1 MCGIT
6 GYLTQGYLQG
16 GSHSILERMT
26 GALVHRG
33 PDDVGYWLD
42 EQAGVSLGHR
52 RLAIIDLSPEG
63 HQPMISACGR
73 YVIVFNGEIYNYK
86 SLRREVEDHA
96 STVPPLHFRGY
107 SDTEVMLACISRWG
121 LMQALKR
128 FNGMFAFAL
137 WDRQERQLHLA
148 RDRIGEKP
156 LYYGWI
162 GKTFIF
168 GSELKSLRV
177 HPDFKC
183 AISRDTLALYLRY
196 GYIPSP
202 YSIYESICKL
212 PPSTMLTVNPSNVG
226 AMPSPQEY
234 WSCREAAER
243 GVAEPFR
250 GSEIEAAEHLESLL
264 RDAVKL
270 RMEADVPLGAFLSGG
285 IDSSLVVALMQ
296 AQSTRRVQTF
306 SIGFQEPG
314 YNEAEYAKAVA
325 QHLGTD
331 HTELYVSAEEAMAVI
346 PQLPTLYDEPFADP
360 SQIPTYLVSALAR
373 RHVTVSLSGD
383 GGDELFAGYQRYFRS
398 QAYWRRMDNFPG
410 WSRHLLARMLTLLS
424 TEAWRSVFGA
434 LKPVMGMR
442 FQKLMHGDKPHELA
456 KILVADSPDAMYR
469 WVMSR
474 WDDPEKV
481 VRGSHDLTTVLSER
495 NQRPSLPFFADRML
509 YYDMMMYL
517 PDDVLVKL
525 DRASMGVSLESR
537 VPLLDHRVV
546 EFSWRVPLSMK
557 IRNNQG
563 KWLLRQLLYRYVPKE
578 MVERPKMGFAVPI
591 DSWLRGDLREWGES
605 LLSEKRLREGGF
617 FDPAPIRRKWTEHL
631 SGARNWHFPL
641 WNILMFQAWLAAQ

>member
-1 MCGIT
+1 MCGIA
-6 GYLTQGYLQG
+6 GYLAPGYSREESL
-16 GSHSILERMT
+16 SILERMT

-33 PDDVGYWLD
+33 PDSAGHWVD

-86 SLRREVEDHA
+86 SLRHEIEEQADGA
-96 STVPPLHFRGY
+96 PLLHFRGH

-121 LMQALKR
+121 LEQALQR

-137 WDRQERQLHLA
+137 WDRQERRLHLA
-148 RDRIGEKP
+148 RDRLGEKP
-156 LYYGWI
+156 LYYGWV
-162 GKTFIF
+162 GKSFVF
-168 GSELKSLRV
+168 GSELKSLRA
-177 HPDFKC
+177 HPDFRC
-183 AISRDTLALYLRY
+183 AINRNTLTLYLRY

-202 YSIYESICKL
+202 YSIYESIYKL
-212 PPSTMLTVNPSNVG
+212 SSATVLTLSASDIG
-226 AMPSPQEY
+226 ISPSPRSY
-234 WSCREAAER
+234 WSCREVAER
-243 GVAEPFR
+243 GVAESFS
-250 GSEIEAAEHLESLL
+250 GSEGEAVEQLDSLL
-264 RDAVKL
+264 RDAVRL

-285 IDSSLVVALMQ
+285 VDSSLVVALMQ

-314 YNEAEYAKAVA
+314 YNEAEHAKAVA
-325 QHLGTD
+325 RHLGTD
-331 HTELYVSAEEAMAVI
+331 HTELYVSADEAMAVI
-346 PQLPTLYDEPFADP
+346 PRLPTLYDEPFADP

-383 GGDELFAGYQRYFRS
+383 GGDELFAGYQRYFGS
-398 QAYWRRMDNFPG
+398 LDYWRRMEKFPV
-410 WSRHLLARMLTLLS
+410 WSRRMAARMLTLLS
-424 TEAWRSVFGA
+424 PETWGTVLGA
-434 LKPVMGMR
+434 LRPAMGTR
-442 FQKLMHGDKPHELA
+442 FQKQMQGDKPHELA
-456 KILVADSPDAMYR
+456 KILAADTPDDMYR

-481 VRGSHDLTTVLSER
+481 VLRGHELPTVLSDR
-495 NQRPSLPFFADRML
+495 SQQPHLPSFTDRML

-517 PDDVLVKL
+517 PDDVLTKL

-546 EFSWRVPLSMK
+546 ELSWRMPLSMK
-557 IRNNQG
+557 TRNNQG
-563 KWLLRQLLYRYVPKE
+563 KWLLRQVLHQYVPRE

-591 DSWLRGDLREWGES
+591 DSWLRDDLRGWGEN
-605 LLSEKRLREGGF
+605 LLSEKRLCEDGF
-617 FDPAPIRRKWTEHL
+617 FDPVPIRRKWTEHL
-631 SGARNWHFPL
+631 SGARNWHYPL
-641 WNILMFQAWLAAQ
+641 WNVLMFQAWLAAQ